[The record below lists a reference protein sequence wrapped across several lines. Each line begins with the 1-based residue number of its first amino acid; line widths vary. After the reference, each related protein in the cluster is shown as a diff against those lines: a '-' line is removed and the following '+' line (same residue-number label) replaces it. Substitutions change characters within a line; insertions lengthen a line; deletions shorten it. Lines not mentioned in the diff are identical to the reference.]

1 MQKIQ
6 QYLLGIDPNY
16 VQTGNKDTCSTVFM
30 AALFIISFSWKELRC
45 PSTKEWI
52 QKMLYIYIM
61 EYYSTIKDTEFMKF
75 LVKWM
80 HM

>member
-1 MQKIQ
+1 
-6 QYLLGIDPNY
+6 
-16 VQTGNKDTCSTVFM
+16 M